1 MADEPINVEKQ
12 ESIAPEPAAAQ
23 ESVAADPTSTQES
36 LAPEPAAAQESL
48 GTEPAAALEQD
59 PVLELNFVPE
69 WARKPPAEKYR
80 EFSEDER
87 SSRDRHGAHGRPFDR
102 NRERP
107 GQDRGRPR
115 KPGFSNRREQ
125 GGDSRGRRIP
135 RETAPIVRVNVHI
148 IPERRQL
155 AALVRQI
162 HSSRKSYQVMQ
173 LASLL
178 LSNPQFCLI
187 KIEPAHTG
195 TNASLFQCKAC
206 RMVVTDKATMAGH
219 ILKAHI
225 GDYFEKTEVVAE
237 PPSGQFTC
245 VARCRLS
252 GIVLGP
258 PNHHSYT
265 DKVKE
270 IHRARF
276 SDMSL
281 EDYRNRI
288 EVLHDQQLVDQWKEE
303 FRKQTV
309 YRLKGAPAENVPLKW
324 GEAEAY
330 MLKEVVP
337 ALTIE
342 TARAISPADLAL
354 KSDDRQIAW
363 AVRDAWEKETHF
375 PLSLSLALR
384 GAFHHMDLHLFK
396 AGRGVHFAT
405 AIPPL
410 PLDPEHTVD
419 TIREVLTFLHG
430 HPGCTRS
437 ELVGALCKD
446 LPPDSPDKAKVLSP
460 LTWLIEKGHIIE
472 FYNSTLAVPLGL
484 PAGKPAAKPEAK

>member
-12 ESIAPEPAAAQ
+12 EPVATQPAPAQEPVATDPAPAQESIAAEPAPEP
-23 ESVAADPTSTQES
+23 
-36 LAPEPAAAQESL
+36 
-48 GTEPAAALEQD
+48 EQD

-80 EFSEDER
+80 EFSDDER
-87 SSRDRHGAHGRPFDR
+87 SSRDRHGERGRPFDR

-125 GGDSRGRRIP
+125 GGDSRGRRP
-135 RETAPIVRVNVHI
+135 ERETAPFVRVNVHI

-187 KIEPAHTG
+187 KIEPAQPG
-195 TNASLFQCKAC
+195 ANASLFQCKTC
-206 RMVVTDKATMAGH
+206 RMVVTDKATIAGH
-219 ILKAHI
+219 ILKAHT

-245 VARCRLS
+245 VAKCRLS
-252 GIVLGP
+252 GVVLGP

-281 EDYRNRI
+281 EDYRNKI
-288 EVLHDQQLVDQWKEE
+288 EVLHDPQLVEQWKEE

-309 YRLKGAPAENVPLKW
+309 YRLKGAPAEQTAPLKW

-330 MLKEVVP
+330 MLKEVLP

-342 TARAISPADLAL
+342 TSRAILPADLAL
-354 KSDDRQIAW
+354 KSDDRQIAR
-363 AVRDAWEKETHF
+363 AVREAWEKEMHF

-396 AGRGVHFAT
+396 AGRGVHFVT

-419 TIREVLTFLHG
+419 SIREVLTFLHG

-437 ELVGALCKD
+437 ELVEALCKD
-446 LPPDSPDKAKVLSP
+446 MPPDSPDRAKVLSP
-460 LTWLIEKGHIIE
+460 LTWLIDKGHIIE

-484 PAGKPAAKPEAK
+484 PAGRPVAKPEAK